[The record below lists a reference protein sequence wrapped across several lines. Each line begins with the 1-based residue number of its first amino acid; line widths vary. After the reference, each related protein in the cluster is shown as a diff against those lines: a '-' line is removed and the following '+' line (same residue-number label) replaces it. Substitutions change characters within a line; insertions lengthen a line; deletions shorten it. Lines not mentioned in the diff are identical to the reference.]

1 MGVCGIF
8 PRVRDGAPA
17 EGRERATVTRPLSQE
32 EVTTLVPNDA
42 VRDLLTR
49 VLDWE
54 NSDASV
60 GVAGQSRLWCS
71 IEVSRARKN
80 TRTFTLRPDWE
91 MMEYSCEENNKSL
104 WEGRIKVPKYNDK

>member
-54 NSDASV
+54 
-60 GVAGQSRLWCS
+60 
-71 IEVSRARKN
+71 
-80 TRTFTLRPDWE
+80 

-104 WEGRIKVPKYNDK
+104 WEGRIKIPKG